1 MARWL
6 FWTFKRG
13 WTVSIVKIGSTDVH
27 NGTSNCLD
35 FSFFL
40 FFFLQIFQNH
50 VWIKRW
56 NLAMSILSLL
66 KTSNG
71 LNLYLRAQKEIEK
84 GITQN
89 SLPVTIIVT
98 CYSISQGKRCVWQ
111 FQGQNRPI
119 FILSSAHVMP
129 KLVQANLWCIMT
141 THQPPFAIVIGC
153 KQTTPSVQT
162 RHWRLHEA
170 IQPLLTSQPA
180 LFQSSWG
187 HCLWNMT
194 VGSIQAEHN
203 KTASSPPPDH
213 IAERHLAFKL
223 IGPNPFQKQ
232 VGYLFTELQ
241 SAE

>member
-1 MARWL
+1 MSTTVHPTA
-6 FWTFKRG
+6 WT
-13 WTVSIVKIGSTDVH
+13 
-27 NGTSNCLD
+27 
-35 FSFFL
+35 FL
-40 FFFLQIFQNH
+40 FFFFFFFANIPKSYMNQTLKFGH
-50 VWIKRW
+50 VHSGPFKDIQQF
-56 NLAMSILSLL
+56 
-66 KTSNG
+66 G
-71 LNLYLRAQKEIEK
+71 LYLRAQKEIEK
-84 GITQN
+84 GIAQN
-89 SLPVTIIVT
+89 SLPVTIMVT

-141 THQPPFAIVIGC
+141 THQPPFAIVIGR

-162 RHWRLHEA
+162 RHGRLHEA
-170 IQPLLTSQPA
+170 IQPLLTSHPA

-213 IAERHLAFKL
+213 VAERHLAFKL